1 MKSDVW
7 LLIAALMFSAPAFA
21 AGQHDLGLIAMGP
34 DPGGKSGQGVT
45 PSSTATDHPAA
56 PGPQG
61 DQAKPAQPED
71 KGSAA
76 REGTSAQRQ
85 GDAGKDSA
93 GNEK

>member
-1 MKSDVW
+1 MQMKSDVW
-7 LLIAALMFSAPAFA
+7 VLIAGLLLPAPVFA
-21 AGQHDLGLIAMGP
+21 AGQHDLGPIAMGP

-71 KGSAA
+71 KA
-76 REGTSAQRQ
+76 GTSAQRQ
-85 GDAGKDSA
+85 EDAGKDPA
-93 GNEK
+93 GSKK